1 MNYGAEA
8 ISGRLKP
15 TTNGNVMMRRSNMPT
30 PKQKINRK
38 RKVEFDMVY
47 YRHRFSWERELEV
60 QRAWMRASAR
70 GFGYLQSIGSWASWE
85 RELEV
90 QRAWMRAPARMDMK
104 FFF

>member
-1 MNYGAEA
+1 MSNAGAMKQLRGPKHENENWPVCDA
-8 ISGRLKP
+8 
-15 TTNGNVMMRRSNMPT
+15 GNVAL
-30 PKQKINRK
+30 K
-38 RKVEFDMVY
+38 
-47 YRHRFSWERELEV
+47 V